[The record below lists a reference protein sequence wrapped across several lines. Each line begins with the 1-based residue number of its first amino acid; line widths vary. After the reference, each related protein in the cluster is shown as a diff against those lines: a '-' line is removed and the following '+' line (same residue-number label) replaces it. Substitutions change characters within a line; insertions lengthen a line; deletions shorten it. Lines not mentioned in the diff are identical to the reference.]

1 MAVFARRAIHSVE
14 MKSRIRRGIEIS
26 PSLSG
31 FFHDVMEG
39 RTYMARNYTLT
50 EGHIAGTLARFA
62 VPVCLTLCLQA
73 LYGGADLLVVGQF
86 ASTADVSGV
95 ATGSMLLSTV
105 TMIITGLSLG
115 ITILVGRHIGRKKPR
130 QAGDI
135 VGGGIVVF
143 ALFGIVLTVLLAG
156 GAELFAALLDAP
168 AEALSQTVQY
178 IRICGAGSLC
188 IVAYNVLGAI
198 FRGIGDF
205 ITPLITVA
213 VACAINIAGD
223 LLLVAVFDMGAAGA
237 ALATVTAQTVSIV
250 LALLMIRNRAL
261 PFILTRRS
269 FSSSF
274 RVAGAIVKLGVP
286 VALQELLVGT
296 SFLVIQMLVNS
307 IGIVASAGVGVA
319 EKVCVFLMLVPS
331 AYMQSMAAFTA
342 QNMGAGLMERAQKGL
357 SCGILTAFSA
367 GCFMSYLSFFH
378 GDALSAVFSADEAVI
393 AASYEYLKAYAVDC
407 LLTPFLFC
415 FMGYYNGCGRTVFVM
430 VQGIVGALLVRIPVV
445 YAISCLDGATLFQI
459 GLGTPA
465 SSTVQII
472 LCLLMFQYLRKR
484 N

>member
-1 MAVFARRAIHSVE
+1 M
-14 MKSRIRRGIEIS
+14 
-26 PSLSG
+26 
-31 FFHDVMEG
+31 
-39 RTYMARNYTLT
+39 
-50 EGHIAGTLARFA
+50 
-62 VPVCLTLCLQA
+62 
-73 LYGGADLLVVGQF
+73 
-86 ASTADVSGV
+86 
-95 ATGSMLLSTV
+95 
-105 TMIITGLSLG
+105 
-115 ITILVGRHIGRKKPR
+115 
-130 QAGDI
+130 
-135 VGGGIVVF
+135 F

-198 FRGIGDF
+198 FRGIGDS

-237 ALATVTAQTVSIV
+237 ALATVTAQAVSIA
-250 LALLMIRNRAL
+250 LALLMIRKRTL

-274 RVAGAIVKLGVP
+274 RVAGAIVKLGAP

-342 QNMGAGLMERAQKGL
+342 QNMGAGLMARAQKGL

-367 GCFMSYLSFFH
+367 GCFMSYLSFSMATHCRLF
-378 GDALSAVFSADEAVI
+378 F
-393 AASYEYLKAYAVDC
+393 
-407 LLTPFLFC
+407 LLTRP
-415 FMGYYNGCGRTVFVM
+415 
-430 VQGIVGALLVRIPVV
+430 LLPRRMSI
-445 YAISCLDGATLFQI
+445 
-459 GLGTPA
+459 
-465 SSTVQII
+465 
-472 LCLLMFQYLRKR
+472 
-484 N
+484 